1 MSGAG
6 IVATKDVRLIHCG
19 LQLLVARG
27 ALGSAGE
34 TVLEVPSPATTKQT
48 TDSGHGA
55 GGGAGDGGEGQGQEQ
70 LGCAAAAVSPAG
82 DLIAVC
88 DDRKQVCVFRVSD
101 LRDQYQIIIHT
112 SSFVLEL
119 FLKHHCKNM
128 FVFSVRTSLRLRM
141 IMMKDIDEWYCP
153 L

>member
-34 TVLEVPSPATTKQT
+34 TVLEVPAPATTKQT
-48 TDSGHGA
+48 TDSGHA
-55 GGGAGDGGEGQGQEQ
+55 AAGGAGDGGEGQGQEQ

-101 LRDQYQIIIHT
+101 LRDQYQIII
-112 SSFVLEL
+112 SFI
-119 FLKHHCKNM
+119 HQ
-128 FVFSVRTSLRLRM
+128 
-141 IMMKDIDEWYCP
+141 P
-153 L
+153 

>member
-34 TVLEVPSPATTKQT
+34 TVLEVPAPAQAAKQT
-48 TDSGHGA
+48 TDSGHA
-55 GGGAGDGGEGQGQEQ
+55 AGAGDGGEGQGQEQ

-101 LRDQYQIIIHT
+101 LRDQYQIIMSSIHHPL
-112 SSFVLEL
+112 SLNSFLNITAKTCL
-119 FLKHHCKNM
+119 CSLSGHHSD
-128 FVFSVRTSLRLRM
+128 SV
-141 IMMKDIDEWYCP
+141 
-153 L
+153 

>member
-34 TVLEVPSPATTKQT
+34 TVLEVPAPAATKHT
-48 TDSGHGA
+48 TDSSGHGA
-55 GGGAGDGGEGQGQEQ
+55 GGGAGDGAEGQGQEQ

-101 LRDQYQIIIHT
+101 LRDQYQIIM
-112 SSFVLEL
+112 SSVHHPLSL
-119 FLKHHCKNM
+119 NSFLNITAKTCLCSLSGHHSD
-128 FVFSVRTSLRLRM
+128 SV
-141 IMMKDIDEWYCP
+141 
-153 L
+153 

>member
-34 TVLEVPSPATTKQT
+34 TVLEVPAPATTKQT
-48 TDSGHGA
+48 SDSNGHGA

-101 LRDQYQIIIHT
+101 LRDQYQIIMSSIHHPLSLNSFLNIT
-112 SSFVLEL
+112 AKTCLSSLSG
-119 FLKHHCKNM
+119 HHSD
-128 FVFSVRTSLRLRM
+128 SV
-141 IMMKDIDEWYCP
+141 
-153 L
+153 

>member
-34 TVLEVPSPATTKQT
+34 TVLEVPAPATTKQT
-48 TDSGHGA
+48 SDSNGLGA
-55 GGGAGDGGEGQGQEQ
+55 AAAAGAGDGDGGQGQEQ

-101 LRDQYQIIIHT
+101 LRDQYQIIMSFIHHPLSLNSFLNIT
-112 SSFVLEL
+112 AKTCLSSL
-119 FLKHHCKNM
+119 
-128 FVFSVRTSLRLRM
+128 SGQ
-141 IMMKDIDEWYCP
+141 DITPTPYDYDEGY
-153 L
+153 

>member
-34 TVLEVPSPATTKQT
+34 TVLEVPAPAQAAKQT
-48 TDSGHGA
+48 TDSSGHGA

-101 LRDQYQIIIHT
+101 LRDQYQIIMSSIHHPL
-112 SSFVLEL
+112 SLNSFLNITAKTCL
-119 FLKHHCKNM
+119 CSLSGHHSD
-128 FVFSVRTSLRLRM
+128 SV
-141 IMMKDIDEWYCP
+141 
-153 L
+153 

>member
-34 TVLEVPSPATTKQT
+34 TVLEVPAPAATKQT

-55 GGGAGDGGEGQGQEQ
+55 GAGDGGEGQGQEQ

-88 DDRKQVCVFRVSD
+88 DDRKQVCIFRVSD
-101 LRDQYQIIIHT
+101 LRDQYQIIM
-112 SSFVLEL
+112 SSMHHPLSL
-119 FLKHHCKNM
+119 NSFLNITAKTCLCSLSGHHSD
-128 FVFSVRTSLRLRM
+128 SV
-141 IMMKDIDEWYCP
+141 
-153 L
+153 

>member
-34 TVLEVPSPATTKQT
+34 TVLEVPAPAPAKQT
-48 TDSGHGA
+48 TESSGHGA

-101 LRDQYQIIIHT
+101 LRDQYQIIMSSIHHPLSLNSFLNIT
-112 SSFVLEL
+112 AKTCLSSLSG
-119 FLKHHCKNM
+119 HHSD
-128 FVFSVRTSLRLRM
+128 SV
-141 IMMKDIDEWYCP
+141 
-153 L
+153 

>member
-34 TVLEVPSPATTKQT
+34 TVLEVPAPVKQT
-48 TDSGHGA
+48 TDSSGHGA
-55 GGGAGDGGEGQGQEQ
+55 GAGAGDGGEGQGQEQ

-101 LRDQYQIIIHT
+101 LRDQYQIIMSSIHQPLSLNSFLNIT
-112 SSFVLEL
+112 AKTCLSSLSG
-119 FLKHHCKNM
+119 HH
-128 FVFSVRTSLRLRM
+128 FDSV
-141 IMMKDIDEWYCP
+141 
-153 L
+153 

>member
-34 TVLEVPSPATTKQT
+34 TVLEVPAPAATKQT
-48 TDSGHGA
+48 TESSGH
-55 GGGAGDGGEGQGQEQ
+55 GAGDGGEGQGQEQ

-101 LRDQYQIIIHT
+101 LRDQYQIIMSLIH
-112 SSFVLEL
+112 
-119 FLKHHCKNM
+119 H
-128 FVFSVRTSLRLRM
+128 
-141 IMMKDIDEWYCP
+141 P
-153 L
+153 

>member
-34 TVLEVPSPATTKQT
+34 TVLEVPAPATVKQT
-48 TDSGHGA
+48 SDSNGHGA
-55 GGGAGDGGEGQGQEQ
+55 AAAAGAGDGDGGQGQEQ

-101 LRDQYQIIIHT
+101 LRDQYQIIMSFIHHPLSLNSFLNIT
-112 SSFVLEL
+112 AKTCLSSLSG
-119 FLKHHCKNM
+119 HHSD
-128 FVFSVRTSLRLRM
+128 SV
-141 IMMKDIDEWYCP
+141 
-153 L
+153 

>member
-34 TVLEVPSPATTKQT
+34 TVLEVPAPATKQT
-48 TDSGHGA
+48 TDSSGHAA
-55 GGGAGDGGEGQGQEQ
+55 GGGVGDGGEGQGQEQ

-101 LRDQYQIIIHT
+101 LRDQYQIIISHHPL
-112 SSFVLEL
+112 SLNSF
-119 FLKHHCKNM
+119 
-128 FVFSVRTSLRLRM
+128 
-141 IMMKDIDEWYCP
+141 
-153 L
+153 